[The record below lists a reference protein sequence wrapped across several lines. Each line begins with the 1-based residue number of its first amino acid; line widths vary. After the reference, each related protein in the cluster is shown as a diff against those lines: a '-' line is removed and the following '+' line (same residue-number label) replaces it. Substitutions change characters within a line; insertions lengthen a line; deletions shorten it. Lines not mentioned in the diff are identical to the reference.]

1 RDESGRIRRYCHL
14 GTGNYNEQT
23 ARMYEDIG
31 LLTADPEMGADVADL
46 FNFLTGYSRQSD
58 FGRLLVAPV
67 TLRPALL
74 RLIARE
80 SRPGGVVA
88 IKVNNLADP
97 EVIDAL
103 YAASQAGAEVDLV
116 VRSAC
121 GVRPGVAG
129 MSERIRVRSIVGR
142 WLEHSRIYR
151 FGAPDAAD
159 VEYLIGSAD
168 LMVRN
173 LDGRVELC
181 VPVLDAGMR
190 ARLEAVLT
198 ANLED
203 DTLAWELHSDGSW
216 SRVPPGRGL
225 DLHDEL
231 ERQALQ
237 R

>member
-1 RDESGRIRRYCHL
+1 
-14 GTGNYNEQT
+14 
-23 ARMYEDIG
+23 
-31 LLTADPEMGADVADL
+31 MGADVADL
-46 FNFLTGYSRQSD
+46 FNFLTGYSRQSE

-80 SRPGGVVA
+80 ARPGGVVA

-97 EVIDAL
+97 EIIDAL
-103 YAASQAGAEVDLV
+103 YAASQAGCEIDLV

-121 GVRPGVAG
+121 GVRPGVTG

-151 FGAPDAAD
+151 FGAPGAAG

-181 VPVLDAGMR
+181 VPVLDGEMR
-190 ARLEAVLT
+190 ARLESVLA
-198 ANLED
+198 ANLAD

-216 SRVPPGRGL
+216 SRTPAARGF
-225 DLHDEL
+225 DLHQEL
-231 ERQALQ
+231 ERQALA
-237 R
+237 RAAAAPTRSG